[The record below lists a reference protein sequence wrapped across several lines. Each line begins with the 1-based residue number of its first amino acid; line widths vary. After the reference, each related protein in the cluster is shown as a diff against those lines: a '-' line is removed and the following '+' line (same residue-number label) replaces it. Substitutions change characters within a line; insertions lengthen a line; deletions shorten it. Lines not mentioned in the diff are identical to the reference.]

1 MNYAFPVINTID
13 DVLPAIEGRPEFI
26 VAERDFGTVINYMV
40 AMPDTFKMEGPD
52 DVMGAIRRECRG
64 LIFDRQG
71 RIMSRPFHKFFNV
84 NEKEETQS
92 HVLDLS
98 RPHIVMDKLDGS
110 MIRPVVQNGMVRLAT
125 KMGVTDIAIEAEQ
138 LLHPDQYDWLE
149 DMMFD
154 GFTPIFEYV
163 APTNKIVV
171 EYTEAKLI
179 LTAIRN
185 TVTGEYVDGESLYL
199 MNSAWSPFAV
209 VRIDPSIHDFDAY
222 LTYSRDQQG
231 REGDIIRFAD
241 GHMVKI
247 KNDWYVQIH
256 KTKDIV
262 RVDRNIIELVLGETI
277 DDTRAMLDPSDL
289 VRVDQV
295 EADFWAAF
303 ENVAGRIEGLEMLA
317 RTIYG
322 ADKKRIALEMVPNL
336 INKQDSA
343 FIFKLIDGHAV
354 RDLLLDYAKKNIG
367 STPKYDTLMEWMKA

>member
-1 MNYAFPVINTID
+1 
-13 DVLPAIEGRPEFI
+13 
-26 VAERDFGTVINYMV
+26 
-40 AMPDTFKMEGPD
+40 
-52 DVMGAIRRECRG
+52 
-64 LIFDRQG
+64 
-71 RIMSRPFHKFFNV
+71 
-84 NEKEETQS
+84 
-92 HVLDLS
+92 
-98 RPHIVMDKLDGS
+98 
-110 MIRPVVQNGMVRLAT
+110 
-125 KMGVTDIAIEAEQ
+125 
-138 LLHPDQYDWLE
+138 
-149 DMMFD
+149 
-154 GFTPIFEYV
+154 
-163 APTNKIVV
+163 
-171 EYTEAKLI
+171 

-185 TVTGEYVDGESLYL
+185 TVDGEYVDGEGLYL
-199 MNSAWSPFAV
+199 MNSPWSPFEV
-209 VRIDPSIHDFDAY
+209 VRIDSSIHDFNAY

-262 RVDRNIIELVLGETI
+262 RVDRNIIELVLNETI

-295 EADFWAAF
+295 EAGFWAAF
-303 ENVAGRIEGLEMLA
+303 ENAAGRLEGLEMLA